1 MEERHGWVLATF
13 LQRLA
18 AYAIDKVFSGL
29 PLAVFVI
36 ALVFSLIIVLSDD
49 TLSLVDNSG
58 TLIIVLSDDTEPL
71 VDNSGTIVWVLVAVS
86 LGSLAVFVGYVV
98 WWLFTL
104 RRGQT
109 PGKQMV
115 GIRVIKNNGELS
127 DWSYTFLR
135 ELVIKGLVGG
145 FLSGMTGGIYWVVD
159 HLWPLFDSDRQA
171 LHDKMV
177 DTLVVQDRR

>member
-18 AYAIDKVFSGL
+18 AYAVDKVLSGL

-49 TLSLVDNSG
+49 T
-58 TLIIVLSDDTEPL
+58 EPL
-71 VDNSGTIVWVLVAVS
+71 ADNSGTIVSVLVAVS
-86 LGSLAVFVGYVV
+86 LGSLAVFAAYVI

-109 PGKQMV
+109 PGKQLV
-115 GIRVIKNNGELS
+115 GIRVIKSNGEITG
-127 DWSYTFLR
+127 WGYTFLR

-145 FLSGMTGGIYWVVD
+145 FLSGMSAGIYWVVD

>member
-1 MEERHGWVLATF
+1 MAKRHGWVLATF
-13 LQRLA
+13 PQRLA
-18 AYAIDKVFSGL
+18 AYAVDKVLSGL
-29 PLAVFVI
+29 PLVVLVI

-49 TLSLVDNSG
+49 T
-58 TLIIVLSDDTEPL
+58 EPL
-71 VDNSGTIVWVLVAVS
+71 ADNSGTIVSVLVVVS
-86 LGSLAVFVGYVV
+86 LGSLAVFAAYVI
-98 WWLFTL
+98 WWLFSL

-109 PGKQMV
+109 PGKQLV
-115 GIRVIKNNGELS
+115 GIRVIKSNGELS
-127 DWSYTFLR
+127 GWGYTFLR

-145 FLSGMTGGIYWVVD
+145 FLSGMTAGIYWVVD

>member
-36 ALVFSLIIVLSDD
+36 ALVFS
-49 TLSLVDNSG
+49 
-58 TLIIVLSDDTEPL
+58 LIIVLSDDTEPL

>member
-18 AYAIDKVFSGL
+18 AYAIDTVLFKL
-29 PLAVFVI
+29 PLLI
-36 ALVFSLIIVLSDD
+36 LALVLFFALFFA
-49 TLSLVDNSG
+49 
-58 TLIIVLSDDTEPL
+58 
-71 VDNSGTIVWVLVAVS
+71 VAVGVEVVEIGS
-86 LGSLAVFVGYVV
+86 DGTDIIWRDDSEARENGGLLAVIVVALGSLAVSAGYVV

-104 RRGQT
+104 RHGQT
-109 PGKQMV
+109 PGKQLV

-127 DWSYTFLR
+127 DWGYTFLR

-145 FLSGMTGGIYWVVD
+145 FLSGMSAGIYWVVD
-159 HLWPLFDSDRQA
+159 HLWPLFDSDKRA

>member
-1 MEERHGWVLATF
+1 MEKRHGWVLATF

-29 PLAVFVI
+29 PLAVFTI
-36 ALVFSLIIVLSDD
+36 ALVFSLIIAVSDD
-49 TLSLVDNSG
+49 SEPLGDNSG
-58 TLIIVLSDDTEPL
+58 SL
-71 VDNSGTIVWVLVAVS
+71 VWVLIVIM
-86 LGSLAVFVGYVV
+86 LGNLAVFAVYVV

-109 PGKQMV
+109 PGKQLV
-115 GIRVIKNNGELS
+115 GIRVIKSSGELS
-127 DWSYTFLR
+127 GWGYTFLR

-145 FLSGMTGGIYWVVD
+145 FLSGMTAGIYWVVD

-177 DTLVVQDRR
+177 DTLVVQDRH

>member
-18 AYAIDKVFSGL
+18 AYAIDKVLFGL
-29 PLAVFVI
+29 PL
-36 ALVFSLIIVLSDD
+36 LVLTLVLLFSLLVAVEVVETEVVETENDVLVIIGRDGSEAWGIGGLRGV
-49 TLSLVDNSG
+49 V
-58 TLIIVLSDDTEPL
+58 
-71 VDNSGTIVWVLVAVS
+71 VAVS
-86 LGSLAVFVGYVV
+86 LGSLAVFAAYVV
-98 WWLFTL
+98 WWLFAL
-104 RRGQT
+104 RSGQT
-109 PGKQMV
+109 PGKQVV
-115 GIRVIKNNGELS
+115 GIRVIKSNGELS
-127 DWSYTFLR
+127 GWGYTFLR

-145 FLSGMTGGIYWVVD
+145 FLSGMSAGIYWVVD

>member
-1 MEERHGWVLATF
+1 MEKRHGWVLATF

-18 AYAIDKVFSGL
+18 AYAVDKVLSGL

-49 TLSLVDNSG
+49 T
-58 TLIIVLSDDTEPL
+58 EPL
-71 VDNSGTIVWVLVAVS
+71 ADNRGTIVSVLVAVS
-86 LGSLAVFVGYVV
+86 LGSLAVFAAYVI

-109 PGKQMV
+109 PGKQLV
-115 GIRVIKNNGELS
+115 GIRVIKSNGEITG
-127 DWSYTFLR
+127 WGYTFLR

-145 FLSGMTGGIYWVVD
+145 FLSGMSAGIYWVVD

-177 DTLVVQDRR
+177 DTLVVQDRH

>member
-1 MEERHGWVLATF
+1 MEKRHGWVLATF

-29 PLAVFVI
+29 PLAVFTI
-36 ALVFSLIIVLSDD
+36 ALVFSLIIAVSDD
-49 TLSLVDNSG
+49 SEPLGDNSG
-58 TLIIVLSDDTEPL
+58 SL
-71 VDNSGTIVWVLVAVS
+71 VWVLIVIM
-86 LGSLAVFVGYVV
+86 LGNLAVFAVYVV

-109 PGKQMV
+109 PGKQLV
-115 GIRVIKNNGELS
+115 GIRVIKNSGELS
-127 DWSYTFLR
+127 GWGYTFLR

-145 FLSGMTGGIYWVVD
+145 FLSGMTAGIYWVVD

>member
-18 AYAIDKVFSGL
+18 AFAIDTVLFKL
-29 PLAVFVI
+29 PLLI
-36 ALVFSLIIVLSDD
+36 LALVLFFALFFA
-49 TLSLVDNSG
+49 
-58 TLIIVLSDDTEPL
+58 
-71 VDNSGTIVWVLVAVS
+71 VAVEVVETGS
-86 LGSLAVFVGYVV
+86 DGTVIIGRDDSEAWENGGLLAVIVVALGSLAVSAGYVV

-104 RRGQT
+104 RHGQT
-109 PGKQMV
+109 PGKHLV

-127 DWSYTFLR
+127 DWGYTFLR

-145 FLSGMTGGIYWVVD
+145 LLSGMTGGIYFVVD

-177 DTLVVQDRR
+177 ETLVVKDRR

>member
-1 MEERHGWVLATF
+1 MEKRHGWVLATF

-18 AYAIDKVFSGL
+18 AYAVDKVLSGL

-49 TLSLVDNSG
+49 T
-58 TLIIVLSDDTEPL
+58 EPL
-71 VDNSGTIVWVLVAVS
+71 ADNSGTIVSVLVAVS
-86 LGSLAVFVGYVV
+86 LGSLAVFAAYVI

-109 PGKQMV
+109 PGKQLV
-115 GIRVIKNNGELS
+115 GIRVIKSNGEITG
-127 DWSYTFLR
+127 WGYTFLR

-145 FLSGMTGGIYWVVD
+145 FLSGMSAGIYWVVD

-171 LHDKMV
+171 LHDKML

>member
-1 MEERHGWVLATF
+1 MEKRHGWVLATF

-18 AYAIDKVFSGL
+18 AYAVDKVLSGL

-49 TLSLVDNSG
+49 T
-58 TLIIVLSDDTEPL
+58 EPL
-71 VDNSGTIVWVLVAVS
+71 ADNRGTIVSVLVAVS
-86 LGSLAVFVGYVV
+86 LGSLAVFAAYVI

-109 PGKQMV
+109 PGKQLV
-115 GIRVIKNNGELS
+115 GIRVIKSNGEITG
-127 DWSYTFLR
+127 WGYTFLR

-145 FLSGMTGGIYWVVD
+145 FLSGMSAGIYWVVD

-171 LHDKMV
+171 LHDEMV

>member
-18 AYAIDKVFSGL
+18 AFAIDKTLSGL
-29 PLAVFVI
+29 PLVVFGV
-36 ALVFSLIIVLSDD
+36 ALAFALIIAVSDD
-49 TLSLVDNSG
+49 A
-58 TLIIVLSDDTEPL
+58 EPL
-71 VDNSGTIVWVLVAVS
+71 RDGGGIFWVLILIM
-86 LGSLAVFVGYVV
+86 LGSLAVLAAYVL

-104 RRGQT
+104 QRGQT
-109 PGKQMV
+109 PGKQLV
-115 GIRVIKNNGELS
+115 GIRVIRSSGEPS
-127 DWSYTFLR
+127 GWGYTFLR

-145 FLSGMTGGIYWVVD
+145 FLSGMTAGIYWVVD

-177 DTLVVQDRR
+177 DTLVVEDRR

>member
-1 MEERHGWVLATF
+1 MEKRHGWVLATF

-36 ALVFSLIIVLSDD
+36 VLGFSLVVAVSDD
-49 TLSLVDNSG
+49 A
-58 TLIIVLSDDTEPL
+58 EPL
-71 VDNSGTIVWVLVAVS
+71 VDKSGTIVWVLVAVS

>member
-1 MEERHGWVLATF
+1 MEKRHGWVLATF

-36 ALVFSLIIVLSDD
+36 VLGFSLVVAVSDD
-49 TLSLVDNSG
+49 A
-58 TLIIVLSDDTEPL
+58 EPL
-71 VDNSGTIVWVLVAVS
+71 VDKSGTIVWVLVAVS
-86 LGSLAVFVGYVV
+86 LGSLAVFAAYVI

-109 PGKQMV
+109 PGKQLV
-115 GIRVIKNNGELS
+115 GIRVIKSNGQLS
-127 DWSYTFLR
+127 GWGYTFLR
-135 ELVIKGLVGG
+135 ELVIKELVGG
-145 FLSGMTGGIYWVVD
+145 FLSGMTAGIYWVVD

>member
-1 MEERHGWVLATF
+1 MEKRHGWVLATF

-36 ALVFSLIIVLSDD
+36 VLGFSLVVAVSDD
-49 TLSLVDNSG
+49 A
-58 TLIIVLSDDTEPL
+58 EPL
-71 VDNSGTIVWVLVAVS
+71 VDKSGTIVWVLVAVS
-86 LGSLAVFVGYVV
+86 LGSLAVFAAYVI

-109 PGKQMV
+109 PGKQLV
-115 GIRVIKNNGELS
+115 GIRVIKSNGQLS
-127 DWSYTFLR
+127 GWGYTFLR

-145 FLSGMTGGIYWVVD
+145 FLSGMTAGIYWVVD

>member
-49 TLSLVDNSG
+49 TLS
-58 TLIIVLSDDTEPL
+58 L

>member
-1 MEERHGWVLATF
+1 MEKRHGWVLATF

-36 ALVFSLIIVLSDD
+36 VLGFSLVVAVSDD
-49 TLSLVDNSG
+49 A
-58 TLIIVLSDDTEPL
+58 EPL
-71 VDNSGTIVWVLVAVS
+71 VDKSGTIVWVLVAVS
-86 LGSLAVFVGYVV
+86 LGSLAVFAAYVI
-98 WWLFTL
+98 WWLFSL

-109 PGKQMV
+109 PGKQLV
-115 GIRVIKNNGELS
+115 GIRVIKSNGQLS
-127 DWSYTFLR
+127 GWGYTFLR

-145 FLSGMTGGIYWVVD
+145 FLSGMTAGIYWVVD